1 MTETIQDLRME
12 LSKEM
17 ETLKT
22 FFFLKK
28 RKIEL
33 KNSITQYEMQRKL
46 LRRKQIKQKTEYED
60 AKIKQRIWAK

>member
-1 MTETIQDLRME
+1 MIETIQDLRME

-17 ETLKT
+17 ETLKI
-22 FFFLKK
+22 FFLK

-46 LRRKQIKQKTEYED
+46 LRRKQIMQETEYED
-60 AKIKQRIWAK
+60 AKIK